1 MEILLLLILIIDV
14 FKSLIKLKKNNL
26 KSNIYIYIY
35 INIVPWIFYS
45 PKITINSLSK
55 NNFIKIT

>member
-14 FKSLIKLKKNNL
+14 FKSLIKLKNNL

-35 INIVPWIFYS
+35 KHSSLNIL
-45 PKITINSLSK
+45 LSK
-55 NNFIKIT
+55 NNYQFSFKK

>member
-14 FKSLIKLKKNNL
+14 FKSLIKFKNNL

-35 INIVPWIFYS
+35 I
-45 PKITINSLSK
+45 
-55 NNFIKIT
+55 

>member
-35 INIVPWIFYS
+35 KHSSLNI
-45 PKITINSLSK
+45 
-55 NNFIKIT
+55 

>member
-26 KSNIYIYIY
+26 KSNIYIYI
-35 INIVPWIFYS
+35 NIVPWIFNS